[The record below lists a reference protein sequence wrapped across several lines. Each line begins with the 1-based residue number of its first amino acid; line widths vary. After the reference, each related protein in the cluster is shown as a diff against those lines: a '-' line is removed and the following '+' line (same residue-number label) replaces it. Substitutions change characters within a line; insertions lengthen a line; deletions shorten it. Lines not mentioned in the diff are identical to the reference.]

1 MKDVV
6 QKVLDSGLIQKV
18 EQIDDNL
25 LLLSFAFEANDLG
38 FMFYYNSYRN
48 EFFDDDLYPEIRYFG
63 SLLVDYEG
71 NVIKGI
77 VDSILF
83 GNRDKSERKT
93 IFNQSQMINKLDKI
107 KLSRMFSVKYGF
119 ILPYCS
125 TNSTLVWK
133 NCIKFKN
140 NKLIEDWVT
149 SKKYGFSTIW
159 RYIGRDEFITY
170 DLLEKKCN
178 MENFLLEL
186 ENKVKCA
193 QIIGKSIISSGE
205 IVAESNKQLGKDI
218 LKSSKNIAGS
228 IAYKEMQP
236 IVNIKH

>member
-1 MKDVV
+1 MKDVL
-6 QKVLDSGLIQKV
+6 QKVLDSGLIQKI

-93 IFNQSQMINKLDKI
+93 IYNKSQMINKSDKI
-107 KLSRMFSVKYGF
+107 KLSRMFSVKDGF
-119 ILPYCS
+119 ILPYCL
-125 TNSTLVWK
+125 TNSTLTWK
-133 NCIKFKN
+133 NCIKSKY
-140 NKLIEDWVT
+140 NKLIKDWST
-149 SKKYGFSTIW
+149 SKLYGFSTIW
-159 RYIGRDEFITY
+159 RYIGRDEFITH
-170 DLLEKKCN
+170 DLLERKCH

-218 LKSSKNIAGS
+218 IKSNKELSGT

-236 IVNIKH
+236 IVNIRH

>member
-1 MKDVV
+1 MKDIV

-25 LLLSFAFEANDLG
+25 LLLSFAFEANELG
-38 FMFYYNSYRN
+38 FMFYYNSYKN

-93 IFNQSQMINKLDKI
+93 IYNKSQMINKLDKI
-107 KLSRMFSVKYGF
+107 KLSKMFSVKDGF
-119 ILPYCS
+119 ILPYCL

-133 NCIKFKN
+133 NCIKSKY
-140 NKLIEDWVT
+140 NKLIEDFVT

-170 DLLEKKCN
+170 DLLERKCN

-205 IVAESNKQLGKDI
+205 IVAESNKQLGKDM
-218 LKSSKNIAGS
+218 LKSSENIAGT
-228 IAYKEMQP
+228 IAYKEMHP